1 MKVTQE
7 KLPDSQIGLE
17 IEISG
22 ENTRKVYDKVVQNL
36 AKSVNIPGF
45 RKGKVPRQ
53 VLLQKLG
60 SDRIKATVLEELIQD
75 SVREAVEQESI
86 DSLGNY
92 RLKTDFEQLVKD
104 YTPGEVFSF
113 KASVDVPPTVEL
125 GDYQNLS
132 VKAEETVYDPS
143 QVEQVL
149 KERQERHA
157 TLIPVENRLAQI
169 GDIAVVDYSGRFADG
184 EPDSLPITGTV
195 AENYSMEMVE
205 GKFVDGLVE
214 GMVGMSPN
222 ETRNI
227 TVTFPEDYPRQDLAS
242 KQVTFAVSLKE
253 LKEKELPELDD
264 EFAEDASEF
273 DTIAAWRE
281 ALEAQYQKSATE
293 ETKNSIHGAIINSLV
308 EQSSVDIPD
317 SLIQEEI
324 TQILTQSAVQL
335 QRMGVDIREMFTQE
349 NIPGMR
355 ERAKPEAVER
365 LKQSLVLAE
374 VAKKESITVEDEAVE
389 TKVKEIIEGSA
400 ESDFDLKRLRDMVK
414 ADLVAEKTLNWLQ
427 EKVTVELVAKGSLTP
442 ENPEDSEI
450 SEISEDSEDS
460 ETD

>member
-45 RKGKVPRQ
+45 RRGKVPRQ

-75 SVREAVEQESI
+75 SVREAVKQESI

-132 VKAEETVYDPS
+132 VKAEEIVYDPA
-143 QVEQVL
+143 QVDQVL

-157 TLIPVENRLAQI
+157 TLIPVENRLAKM
-169 GDIAVVDYSGRFADG
+169 GDVAIVDYRGRFVDS
-184 EPDSLPITGTV
+184 EPDAEPITGTE
-195 AENYSMEMVE
+195 AENYSMEMAA

-222 ETRNI
+222 ETREI
-227 TVTFPEDYPRQDLAS
+227 TVTFPEDYPREDLAG
-242 KQVTFAVSLKE
+242 KKVIFAVSVKE

-264 EFAEDASEF
+264 EFAEEVSEF
-273 DTIAAWRE
+273 ETMAAWRE
-281 ALEAQYQKSATE
+281 ALESQYQKSAAE
-293 ETKNSIHGAIINSLV
+293 ETKNSIHGAIVKALV
-308 EQSSVDIPD
+308 EQSSVDLPD
-317 SLIQEEI
+317 SLVQEEV
-324 TQILTQSAVQL
+324 TQILTQSAIQL
-335 QRMGVDIREMFTQE
+335 QRMGLDFRSLFTQE
-349 NIPGMR
+349 AIPEMR
-355 ERAKPEAVER
+355 ERAKPEAIER

-389 TKVKEIIEGSA
+389 AKIEEIIEGSA
-400 ESDFDLKRLRDMVK
+400 EADFDMKRLGEMVM
-414 ADLVAEKTLNWLQ
+414 ADLVAEKTLSWLQ
-427 EKVTVELVAKGSLTP
+427 EKVTVELVPQGSLTP

-450 SEISEDSEDS
+450 SESSSNAENE
-460 ETD
+460 